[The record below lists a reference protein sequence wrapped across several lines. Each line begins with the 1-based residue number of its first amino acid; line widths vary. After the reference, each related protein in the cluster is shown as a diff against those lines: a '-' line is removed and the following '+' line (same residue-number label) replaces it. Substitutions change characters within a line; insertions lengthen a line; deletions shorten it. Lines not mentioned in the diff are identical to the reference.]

1 MDHIEVRE
9 GYKIWHGASHMDD
22 GVIGD
27 RNSSWFDGMSMRTM
41 PDAIRACPKA
51 SFTVV
56 SQDKVVPSEYNTH
69 FISVIA
75 FGRVRIVDDPEE
87 KMALLSQTGI
97 DQVVVLR
104 FDEAMAA
111 LSAHDFMFDIL
122 CKQLGV
128 KVLLAGYD
136 NHFGHRGSDSQEGFA
151 DYVKY
156 GEEMGISVVQ
166 GAPFVADDVRVSS
179 SKVRG
184 FLHEGNV
191 EQAAQCLGHPY
202 ELTGKV
208 VSGEHIGT
216 SMGYPTAN
224 LQPTDA
230 NKLIPA
236 PGVYAVKVRMEESL
250 EVRHGM
256 MNIGCRPTFNGD
268 HQTLETHIFH
278 FSHDIYGK
286 EMTVWFISRL
296 REETRFSSQEAL
308 KVQLEADAHQ
318 AETILRKTDEI

>member
-1 MDHIEVRE
+1 M
-9 GYKIWHGASHMDD
+9 KIVYLDKQTELLSSGVATIGFFDGVHLGHRYLIDKVCEIARGKGMLSTVITFASHPRQ
-22 GVIGD
+22 VLQP
-27 RNSSWFDGMSMRTM
+27 SWHPQLLSTF
-41 PDAIRACPKA
+41 
-51 SFTVV
+51 
-56 SQDKVVPSEYNTH
+56 
-69 FISVIA
+69 
-75 FGRVRIVDDPEE
+75 EE

-136 NHFGHRGSDSQEGFA
+136 NHFGHRSSDSQEGFA

-166 GAPFVADDVRVSS
+166 GAPFVAGDVRVSS

-236 PGVYAVKVRMEESL
+236 PGVYAVKVRMKESL